1 MDKVVNFQISL
12 FGSFINIQPNQE
24 ITMRLVSM
32 LTEENMFPGTATVSS
47 VDPVQKKV
55 ETETRLQMVSQ
66 DKTWKIVF
74 FQERIDFVYN
84 YLGGGEYYTDLNE
97 IFEKGVNLINRT
109 FSCFSDTTG
118 NRLAVNGTVIL
129 PEMTNE
135 ETDMFINRFTAQ
147 VSPFKN
153 KHFDE
158 WNVRY
163 NIRKQLPVSEDKNE
177 ECNNIINMGNVVG
190 LNTQTG
196 EHLRRMSIGIDINTV
211 PEHVGNRF
219 KYENLLY
226 FAKNAKKEMQDI
238 IAAIEGE

>member
-1 MDKVVNFQISL
+1 MS
-12 FGSFINIQPNQE
+12 
-24 ITMRLVSM
+24 
-32 LTEENMFPGTATVSS
+32 
-47 VDPVQKKV
+47 
-55 ETETRLQMVSQ
+55 
-66 DKTWKIVF
+66 F

-84 YLGGGEYYTDLNE
+84 YLGASEYYTDLNK
-97 IFEKGVNLINRT
+97 IFEKGINLINRT

-147 VSPFKN
+147 VSPFKD

-211 PEHVGNRF
+211 PEHVENRF
-219 KYENLLY
+219 KYENLLH

-238 IAAIEGE
+238 IAAIEGK